1 MNYLLSQSRQPPD
14 ACTGS
19 LHPCYPLSLYRWYV
33 QTDYGGG
40 LDENDIAKVLLFKEI
55 CKLLTQKYTNYDHF
69 HLFLP
74 SRGAI
79 ICQYLLLFG
88 TRIGHLSFEPPAP
101 VPAHRLHL
109 FRRTIVPDYHI
120 AHRCFHS
127 PSRRPRP
134 LATLKES
141 VAQNER
147 PYRNTERFCLSIF
160 HFVKYPSFK

>member
-1 MNYLLSQSRQPPD
+1 MWYNLPKL
-14 ACTGS
+14 
-19 LHPCYPLSLYRWYV
+19 PLKKKCGLFEV
-33 QTDYGGG
+33 QTAVFQY
-40 LDENDIAKVLLFKEI
+40 LC
-55 CKLLTQKYTNYDHF
+55 CKNQATNYDHF
-69 HLFLP
+69 HLFLS

-88 TRIGHLSFEPPAP
+88 TRIGHLSFEPPAS

-160 HFVKYPSFK
+160 HFVKYPPFTLSNSERMVKEPPFRLSHIERTLKDSKLQ

>member
-1 MNYLLSQSRQPPD
+1 MWYNLPKL
-14 ACTGS
+14 
-19 LHPCYPLSLYRWYV
+19 PLKKKCGLFEV
-33 QTDYGGG
+33 QTAVFQY
-40 LDENDIAKVLLFKEI
+40 LC
-55 CKLLTQKYTNYDHF
+55 CKNQATNYDHF
-69 HLFLP
+69 HLFLS

-141 VAQNER
+141 VAKMKDH
-147 PYRNTERFCLSIF
+147 TEILKDFAF
-160 HFVKYPSFK
+160 QSFTL